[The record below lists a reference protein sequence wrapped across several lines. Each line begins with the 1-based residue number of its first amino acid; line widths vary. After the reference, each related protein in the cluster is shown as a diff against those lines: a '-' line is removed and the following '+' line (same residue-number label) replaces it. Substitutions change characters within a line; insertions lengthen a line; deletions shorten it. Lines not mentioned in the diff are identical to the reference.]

1 MGPMYRLRA
10 DRGGRLCSLL
20 GRPAKSSGD
29 SVAWKEG
36 ESGNP
41 LGKPPGA
48 RNEATVMVLG
58 LMELGEKEIDSRQ
71 AAAPLR

>member
-1 MGPMYRLRA
+1 M
-10 DRGGRLCSLL
+10 
-20 GRPAKSSGD
+20 
-29 SVAWKEG
+29 AWKEG

-58 LMELGEKEIDSRQ
+58 LMELGAKEIDSCQ
-71 AAAPLR
+71 AVARLR